1 MSSILAKINKWRLFT
16 DDERE
21 SIIAAY
27 DKVTQSGKKKSQ
39 LDTRLIRKAG
49 LGVYIRY
56 HNEKSISI
64 YERLMEIKKNN
75 KYPIAHE
82 DSMNAWAN
90 RAVNFFGLTVGDIL
104 KMKFGEKMEVIFFDR
119 NVGDYTDDFRNG
131 RIYDPKK
138 QGLSCA
144 TYIHASGISGVLR
157 FNNYGSVIHDN
168 FEWELNLSAIGSKN
182 YFWGPLCLINAN
194 KSKIEK
200 INPNILVGWRGPS
213 IKMSDA
219 EKYLPSSVKHYGTE
233 WNDSLYFQ
241 YSDFLRKK

>member
-75 KYPIAHE
+75 KYPPHRIR
-82 DSMNAWAN
+82 
-90 RAVNFFGLTVGDIL
+90 RAAY
-104 KMKFGEKMEVIFFDR
+104 
-119 NVGDYTDDFRNG
+119 YTDDFRNG